1 MLHIEVFTDPGCP
14 FAWSAEP
21 QLRRVEWLYG
31 DQLSFTSRM
40 VVLSERPEDDLE
52 KGFDPPKQ
60 AIGMGRIRDQYGM
73 PIDATE
79 RPRMTATIH
88 ACRAFVAA
96 RRHAPEKAELLLRR
110 LRVQHLALAHM
121 IDEPDVLAAAAEEA
135 GIDAGDLERWMS
147 EEGTESALREDA
159 RAARSPLPAAGHLDH
174 KLAGP
179 VEERRYTCPSW
190 VVHRDGRPSLA
201 APGFQPVEV
210 YEALIA
216 NLGPELTRRE
226 DPESALDVLRWAPF
240 PLAGA
245 EIAAVMG
252 VDRASAEIELE
263 RFADADGG
271 FWAFEPRISEK
282 GSNPLR
288 FLRVSRGLTP
298 DFEAWLNLGA

>member
-1 MLHIEVFTDPGCP
+1 MLHIEIFTDPGCP

-21 QLRRVEWLYG
+21 QLRRIEWLYG
-31 DQLSFTSRM
+31 DQLAVTSRM
-40 VVLSERPEDDLE
+40 VVLSERPEDYLE

-60 AIGMGRIRDQYGM
+60 ATAMGRIRDQYGM

-79 RPRMTATIH
+79 RPRMTATVH

-96 RRHAPEKAELLLRR
+96 RRHAPEQADLLLRR
-110 LRVQHLALAHM
+110 LRVHHLALAHL
-121 IDEPDVLAAAAEEA
+121 IDEPDVIAEAAAEA
-135 GIDAGDLERWMS
+135 GIDAGDLAHWIA

-159 RAARSPLPAAGHLDH
+159 RAARSPMPAAAHLDH

-179 VEERRYTCPSW
+179 PEERRYTCPSW
-190 VVHRDGRPSLA
+190 VIHRDGRPSLV

-216 NLGPELTRRE
+216 NLAPELRRRE

-240 PLAGA
+240 PLASA

-252 VDRASAEIELE
+252 VDRESAEIELE

-271 FWAFEPRISEK
+271 FWPFAPRILRE
-282 GSNPLR
+282 GVRPL
-288 FLRVSRGLTP
+288 
-298 DFEAWLNLGA
+298 

>member
-1 MLHIEVFTDPGCP
+1 MLYIEVFTDPGCP

-21 QLRRVEWLYG
+21 HARRIEWLYG
-31 DQLSFTSRM
+31 DQLQIAPRM
-40 VVLSERPEDDLE
+40 VVLSERPEDYLE
-52 KGFDPPKQ
+52 KGFDPVMQ
-60 AIGMGRIRDQYGM
+60 SVGMGRIREQYGM

-79 RPRMTATIH
+79 RPRMTATVH

-96 RRHAPEKAELLLRR
+96 RRHAPAKADLLLRR
-110 LRVQHLALAHM
+110 LRVHHLALAHM
-121 IDEPDVLAAAAEEA
+121 IDEPDVLAMAAEEA
-135 GIDAGDLERWMS
+135 GIDATDLERWMA
-147 EEGTESALREDA
+147 EDGTETALLEDA
-159 RAARSPLPAAGHLDH
+159 RDARAPMPAAAHLDH

-179 VEERRYTCPSW
+179 PQQRRYTCPSW
-190 VVHRDGRPSLA
+190 VVHRDGRPSLV

-240 PLAGA
+240 PLASA

-252 VDRASAEIELE
+252 VDRETAEIELD

-271 FWAFEPRISEK
+271 FWSLAPRVDREPSTTLK
-282 GSNPLR
+282 Q
-288 FLRVSRGLTP
+288 V
-298 DFEAWLNLGA
+298 